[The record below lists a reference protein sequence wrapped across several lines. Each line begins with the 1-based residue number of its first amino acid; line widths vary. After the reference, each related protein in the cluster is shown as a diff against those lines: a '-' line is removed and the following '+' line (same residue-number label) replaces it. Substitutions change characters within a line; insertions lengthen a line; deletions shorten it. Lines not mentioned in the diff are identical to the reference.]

1 MDRLGKCVR
10 TGPWLYKPAVNSLMS
25 CDLFCSGSK
34 EEEKDRPH
42 TLITFAQLVF
52 TIINEQKKKKK
63 YHIVSDKVVQI
74 KNNKFTLLPGIKQGA
89 IM

>member
-1 MDRLGKCVR
+1 
-10 TGPWLYKPAVNSLMS
+10 MS
-25 CDLFCSGSK
+25 CDLFCSGSR

-52 TIINEQKKKKK
+52 TIINQQKKKK

-74 KNNKFTLLPGIKQGA
+74 KANKFTLLPGIIQGA